1 MLAITE
7 HDRPAG
13 AFRIAAPSPT
23 RQRILAAARILLREG
38 SYRGFSMDQLARG
51 CGLSRQTLYNQFAD
65 RDSVYR
71 ASRIQLLLAV
81 EPCLPRAA
89 GPFEKS
95 VRLEPLV
102 EGALAALATPEH
114 VELSRSADVDGAAC
128 PWIATLYDARI
139 AQPLVRA
146 IQACLNS
153 DRPDCRFARPADLFA
168 MLRAAAREPGGAP
181 AFSAAELATIFLGR
195 IPAPTVHAAF
205 AAKKAGLG

>member
-13 AFRIAAPSPT
+13 TIRTAAPSPT
-23 RQRILAAARILLREG
+23 RQRILAAARLLLRDG

-71 ASRIQLLLAV
+71 ASRTQLLLAV
-81 EPCLPRAA
+81 EPCLPRAP
-89 GPFEKS
+89 GPFEKA
-95 VRLEPLV
+95 VRLEALV
-102 EGALAALATPEH
+102 EGALAAFAMPEH
-114 VELSRSADVDGAAC
+114 VELGRSAEVDGAAC
-128 PWIATLYDARI
+128 PWVAALYDARI

-146 IQACLNS
+146 IQACLLS
-153 DRPDCRFARPADLFA
+153 DRADCSFARPADLFA

-195 IPAPTVHAAF
+195 IPARPVHAAF
-205 AAKKAGLG
+205 SANRAGLG